1 MGLRYPQITS
11 LLENA
16 IKDEVAEQFDGL
28 TMIELGEQNMTGDI
42 DILLAKDYF
51 TERGFIHTSFDIN
64 SKGSAIELDLSKPV
78 ESYEQADIL
87 TNFGTTEHICQGEN
101 PQFHAFKNVHNLTR
115 KGGLMFHLV
124 PRVGSWKNH
133 CDFWYELGFFE
144 SLFEMN
150 GYRAV
155 LLEYASKTIPFYQ
168 TPKDMC
174 IAVAV
179 KCHDHEFLSEEVF
192 RPLLERLKIKN

>member
-101 PQFHAFKNVHNLTR
+101 PQFHAFKNCTQFDEE
-115 KGGLMFHLV
+115 GGAYV
-124 PRVGSWKNH
+124 
-133 CDFWYELGFFE
+133 
-144 SLFEMN
+144 SLSSKS
-150 GYRAV
+150 R
-155 LLEYASKTIPFYQ
+155 LLEK
-168 TPKDMC
+168 
-174 IAVAV
+174 
-179 KCHDHEFLSEEVF
+179 
-192 RPLLERLKIKN
+192 PL